1 MRELTRRLAEE
12 EAERL
17 TQEASMIGAIR
28 LVVRTFRDRTS
39 DDVRLLA
46 RTLIKHNQIV
56 VLLGV
61 CEPNGARLI
70 FARSADLP
78 VNMVELLRSVCLSL
92 GGSGGGA
99 PDFAQGAIR
108 DGDRVDYAL
117 GLALDAIKRDLS

>member
-1 MRELTRRLAEE
+1 
-12 EAERL
+12 
-17 TQEASMIGAIR
+17 MIGAIR